1 VGLQQTIAQES
12 LETVLTEDC
21 GLLPHEPLAR
31 AVKEQWRYL
40 VAPDLQA
47 AVS

>member
-1 VGLQQTIAQES
+1 L
-12 LETVLTEDC
+12 TVDC

-31 AVKEQWRYL
+31 AVKEQWRCL
-40 VAPDLQA
+40 VAPDLRQ